1 VVLVLFVE
9 VVVAVAGNMEVVG
22 VAGVVE
28 VLADV
33 ADEMV

>member
-9 VVVAVAGNMEVVG
+9 VVVAVVGDMEVVG